1 MSKDT
6 LSAIEK
12 VKISRR
18 NDRPTALDYIS
29 KIFDSFLE
37 LHGDR
42 LFGDDSAVVGGVAR
56 FQGREVTVIGQQKG
70 RNTKENIKRN
80 FGMPNPEGYRKAVR
94 LMKLADKFNQ
104 PVICFVDTPG
114 AYCGIEAEERG
125 QGEAIARAIY
135 EMSDLSVPVL
145 SIFIG
150 EGGSGGAL
158 ALGVANN
165 IFMLENATYSILSP
179 EGFAAILWKDAE
191 RADEA
196 AEVMK
201 ITADDLKNLHIIDR
215 IISESEDMTVN
226 NMEETVK
233 ELVNGITDFIA
244 YYSDKSRVEIRDERY
259 ERFIKF

>member
-42 LFGDDSAVVGGVAR
+42 LFGDDSTVVGGVAR

-94 LMKLADKFNQ
+94 LMKLADNF
-104 PVICFVDTPG
+104 FH
-114 AYCGIEAEERG
+114 A
-125 QGEAIARAIY
+125 
-135 EMSDLSVPVL
+135 VP
-145 SIFIG
+145 
-150 EGGSGGAL
+150 ESGKG
-158 ALGVANN
+158 
-165 IFMLENATYSILSP
+165 
-179 EGFAAILWKDAE
+179 
-191 RADEA
+191 
-196 AEVMK
+196 
-201 ITADDLKNLHIIDR
+201 
-215 IISESEDMTVN
+215 
-226 NMEETVK
+226 
-233 ELVNGITDFIA
+233 
-244 YYSDKSRVEIRDERY
+244 
-259 ERFIKF
+259 